1 MQVTPA
7 SLLNAPVSTQSLG
20 SGSRAAAPR
29 QGIEKV
35 SGTPVF
41 RLDHSGDDR
50 INGSMP
56 VWGKPASA
64 KETVSQTLTDA
75 ALAQPETNALS
86 LSSTPE
92 APAATDDSFGFLDL
106 VDMIN
111 PLQHIPIISTVYR
124 AVTGDTIK
132 PISQIVGGAAFGG
145 FIGAAGGIANA
156 IVASETGKD
165 IGENVMGFITGS
177 GAGPAHAE
185 LPGTTIAMANLSY
198 KAPHYNE

>member
-1 MQVTPA
+1 
-7 SLLNAPVSTQSLG
+7 
-20 SGSRAAAPR
+20 
-29 QGIEKV
+29 
-35 SGTPVF
+35 
-41 RLDHSGDDR
+41 
-50 INGSMP
+50 MP
-56 VWGKPASA
+56 VWGKPSSA

-75 ALAQPETNALS
+75 AVNKTATPALS

-92 APAATDDSFGFLDL
+92 APAEKDDSFGLLDL

-111 PLQHIPIISTVYR
+111 PLQHIPIISTLYR
-124 AVTGDTIK
+124 AVTGDAIK

-177 GAGPAHAE
+177 GTSPAHAD

-198 KAPHYNE
+198 KAPHYND

>member
-20 SGSRAAAPR
+20 APSRAAAPR
-29 QGIEKV
+29 
-35 SGTPVF
+35 SATPVF
-41 RLDHSGDDR
+41 RLEHSGDDR
-50 INGSMP
+50 ISGSMP
-56 VWGKPASA
+56 VWGKPSSA

-75 ALAQPETNALS
+75 ALGAPETGALS
-86 LSSTPE
+86 LSPE
-92 APAATDDSFGFLDL
+92 SAAPAASDDSFGFLDL

-177 GAGPAHAE
+177 GTNPAHAD